1 MMSLEKQRLIEL
13 YRKMMVVRIME
24 ETHARLL
31 QEGTISLMGHF
42 GTGQEAVAI
51 GVTAPLRRKDI
62 LFGTH
67 RGVGEFIGKG
77 MNPKDIWLEYLGKRN
92 SPCRGKGGLHLADK
106 KNNIPGLVPC
116 LGSDFSMAVGTALA
130 AAIRKTGQ
138 VTLCLAGEGTFNQ
151 GDAHPSMCMAA
162 LWKLPLVF
170 AVCTNQFCQFSAM
183 DEVYPTKD
191 AAPRAAGYGIPYE
204 IVDGQDV
211 EVTYDASLR
220 AAEHA
225 RSGKGPYLVEYK
237 TFRMALHYS
246 GDRGG
251 YVNPDDLKKWGQR
264 DPIELCRRTM
274 LERHFLTADEDKK
287 LREDVHR
294 EVAAA
299 VDEAMAGP
307 NPTQGDLFADVYAG
321 DGAVS

>member
-1 MMSLEKQRLIEL
+1 MALQRQKLFEL
-13 YRKMMVVRIME
+13 YRKMVLVRAME

-42 GTGQEAVAI
+42 GTGQEAVAV
-51 GVTAPLRRKDI
+51 GVTAPLCREDI

-77 MNPKDIWLEYLGKRN
+77 MSPKDIWLEYFGKRN

-130 AAIRKTGQ
+130 AALRKTGQ
-138 VTLCLAGEGTFNQ
+138 VTLCMAGEGTWNQ
-151 GDAHPSMCMAA
+151 GDAHPSLCMAA
-162 LWKLPLVF
+162 LWRLPLVF
-170 AVCTNQFCQFSAM
+170 AVCTNQFCEFSAM
-183 DEVYPTKD
+183 EEVYPTKD
-191 AAPRAAGYGIPYE
+191 VAPRAAGYGIPYE

-211 EVTYDASLR
+211 ETVCDAAAR
-220 AAEHA
+220 AVEHA
-225 RSGKGPYLVEYK
+225 RSGNGPYLIEYK

-251 YVNPDDLKKWGQR
+251 YVNPDDLKAWGRR
-264 DPIELCRRTM
+264 DPIDLCRRAM
-274 LERHFLTADEDKK
+274 LERNFISEEDDDRLRDEV
-287 LREDVHR
+287 RR
-294 EVAAA
+294 EVDAA
-299 VDEAMAGP
+299 VAEAASGP
-307 NPTQGDLFADVYAG
+307 NPTADDLFTDVYAR
-321 DGAVS
+321 DGVV

>member
-1 MMSLEKQRLIEL
+1 MSLEKQRLIEL

-51 GVTAPLRRKDI
+51 GVTAPLRREDI

-251 YVNPDDLKKWGQR
+251 YVNPEDLKKWGQR

>member
-1 MMSLEKQRLIEL
+1 MSVEKQRLFEL
-13 YRKMMVVRIME
+13 YRKMMVVRAME

-51 GVTAPLRRKDI
+51 GVTAPLRREDI

-274 LERHFLTADEDKK
+274 MERHFLTADEDKK